1 MSADD
6 VAEAF
11 LKNRA
16 LEKAQDYA
24 ARGRCH
30 AQVPTEELV
39 DAWVVTFKVWVSDH
53 QNPLLRGLFNDVEAE
68 LVLRGI
74 EPPYDRAKEAAE
86 KLRAMARQ
94 VIGDLSSPDYARI
107 SAEIQREVD
116 AFTQATKATPKN

>member
-1 MSADD
+1 MSADEI
-6 VAEAF
+6 AEAF

-16 LEKAQDYA
+16 LEKAQDYVT
-24 ARGRCH
+24 RGRCH
-30 AQVPTEELV
+30 AAVPTADLV

-74 EPPYDRAKEAAE
+74 EPPYDRAQDAAD

-94 VIGDLSSPDYARI
+94 LIGDLSSPDYARI
-107 SAEIQREVD
+107 SKEIGREVD
-116 AFTQATKATPKN
+116 AFTAATQAAPKN